1 MEREEGVKER
11 RRGEM
16 GGGEDRR
23 RSEKGGKGKG
33 KRERE
38 RELDIKVNN
47 IVVEELQGFQ
57 TGQIRF

>member
-23 RSEKGGKGKG
+23 GRREKRKENRGKRKRGKGKG
-33 KRERE
+33 KGKEN
-38 RELDIKVNN
+38 LI
-47 IVVEELQGFQ
+47 
-57 TGQIRF
+57 